1 SAIAKPPIATA
12 IAATPAAMDALS
24 LWRFKV
30 VCVRVTVVHLPL
42 WVGGDPTMR
51 RESQS
56 SV

>member
-1 SAIAKPPIATA
+1 
-12 IAATPAAMDALS
+12 MDALS